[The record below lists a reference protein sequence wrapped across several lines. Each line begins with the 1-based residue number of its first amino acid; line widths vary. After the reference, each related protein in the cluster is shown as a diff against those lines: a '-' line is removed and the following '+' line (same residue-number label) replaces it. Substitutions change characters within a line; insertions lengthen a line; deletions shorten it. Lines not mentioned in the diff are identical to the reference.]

1 MIGSI
6 TSAFIV
12 LAISLLIW
20 ALLDLA
26 YSFFKNPNT
35 KARWAF
41 LILFVPVGGPLYY
54 FRVVKKSQRETADY
68 TFPQSWPVKQ

>member
-1 MIGSI
+1 MIESI

-26 YSFFKNPNT
+26 YSLYKNPET
-35 KARWAF
+35 KTRWAYV
-41 LILFVPVGGPLYY
+41 IIFVPIGGPLYY
-54 FRVVKKSQRETADY
+54 FRVVKKA
-68 TFPQSWPVKQ
+68 QSESKEFSSNFDKVQM